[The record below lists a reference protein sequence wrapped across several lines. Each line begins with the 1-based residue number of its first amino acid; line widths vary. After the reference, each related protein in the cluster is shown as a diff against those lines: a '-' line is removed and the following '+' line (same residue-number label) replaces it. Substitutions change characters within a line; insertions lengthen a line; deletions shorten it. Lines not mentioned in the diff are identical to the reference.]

1 MTIKVESKPSSSAT
15 NRNSATGPRPV
26 PTATAKAAA
35 AAGGTK
41 PLPVGTPVPPG
52 KPLPAFAKRKPAP
65 AKVVPKPAAAPV
77 AAPAP
82 AAFDPFATA
91 LSDMV
96 RQKEE
101 SQGGMSLGAQVNMIS
116 NALNSTL
123 PGGISSSNMVP
134 RAGKKQKK
142 SVRWEAPENLER
154 VKYVEVLVYGDEFG
168 NEIASAVSNGLDSN
182 AFDIGS

>member
-1 MTIKVESKPSSSAT
+1 
-15 NRNSATGPRPV
+15 
-26 PTATAKAAA
+26 
-35 AAGGTK
+35 
-41 PLPVGTPVPPG
+41 
-52 KPLPAFAKRKPAP
+52 
-65 AKVVPKPAAAPV
+65 
-77 AAPAP
+77 
-82 AAFDPFATA
+82 
-91 LSDMV
+91 
-96 RQKEE
+96 
-101 SQGGMSLGAQVNMIS
+101 MSLGAQVNMIS